1 MKNKD
6 EKMRYLRSG
15 LFFFSLA
22 TVLSLFF
29 LDPIPNLK
37 SISILFMG
45 GFVGIG
51 VMHLLR
57 FKEIWNTQKQTNYE
71 DQKLN

>member
-1 MKNKD
+1 MRNRD
-6 EKMRYLRSG
+6 EKMKYLKG
-15 LFFFSLA
+15 GIFFFILA

-37 SISILFMG
+37 SFSTLLMG

-57 FKEIWNTQKQTNYE
+57 FKEIWNLQKQSEYE
-71 DQKLN
+71 EQN